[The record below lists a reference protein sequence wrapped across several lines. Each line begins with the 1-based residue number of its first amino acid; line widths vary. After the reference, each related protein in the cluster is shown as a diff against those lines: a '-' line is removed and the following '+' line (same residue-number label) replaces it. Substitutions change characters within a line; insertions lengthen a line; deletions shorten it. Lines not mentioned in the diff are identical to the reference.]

1 MGPPPRR
8 LRLSNSRCSRADAR
22 VTAYPL
28 HNASADEWS
37 DWRWQMRH
45 RVHDE
50 ATLARYV
57 RLTDGEREAIART
70 AGLFRWTITP
80 YYASLMDPVDP
91 ACPVRRHVVPQ
102 RAEVEPD
109 IVGVVDPL
117 DEVGHS
123 PVKNLVHNY
132 PDKVA
137 FCVTSECAVYCRYCL
152 RKRMV
157 GDADFMMRKDE
168 LREAIAYIAATPAIR
183 DVLLTGGDPLVF
195 SDDNLDWLL
204 GALRA
209 IPHVEVVRIGSRLP
223 VVCPMRITD
232 GLLAVLARH
241 KPVWLNTHFNH
252 PKELTRE
259 AASACERL
267 ADAGVPVGNQSV
279 LLAGINDDADTLKRL
294 NEGLVAARVR
304 PYYLY
309 HAQLIGGTPHFR
321 TPIEDG
327 LAIMRRLRGHTSGFA
342 VPAYVLD
349 TPDGKV
355 PLTRD
360 YVLGRAGDHVV
371 IQTTRG
377 TLWAEPNPLPP
388 GWTGEALPE
397 IAMPAGARTVPTGA
411 PTFVHGDAI
420 GASLIRAAVSGARRA

>member
-1 MGPPPRR
+1 M
-8 LRLSNSRCSRADAR
+8 
-22 VTAYPL
+22 TAFPQ
-28 HNASADEWS
+28 HNASAAEWD

-45 RVHDE
+45 RVSDE

-57 RLTDGEREAIART
+57 RLTEDERRGIAET
-70 AGLFRWTITP
+70 KGVFRWTITP
-80 YYASLMDPVDP
+80 YYASLMDATDP
-91 ACPVRRHVVPQ
+91 ACPVRRHVVPTA
-102 RAEVEPD
+102 AETAPD
-109 IVGVVDPL
+109 IVGVADPL
-117 DEVGHS
+117 DELGHS

-168 LREAIAYIAATPAIR
+168 LRQGLAYIAATPAIR

-195 SDDNLDWLL
+195 SDGQLDRLL

-223 VVCPMRITD
+223 VVCPMRVTD
-232 GLLAVLARH
+232 GLCDVLRQHA
-241 KPVWLNTHFNH
+241 PVWLNTHFNH

-259 AASACERL
+259 ARQACARL
-267 ADAGVPVGNQSV
+267 AEAGVPVGNQSV
-279 LLAGINDDADTLKRL
+279 LLAGINDDAETMRALC
-294 NEGLVAARVR
+294 EGLVASRVR

-309 HAQLIGGTPHFR
+309 HAQLIGGTAHLR
-321 TPIEDG
+321 TPIEAG
-327 LAIMRRLRGHTSGFA
+327 MALMRRLRGHTSGFA

-349 TPDGKV
+349 TPEGKV

-371 IQTTRG
+371 METTRG
-377 TLWAEPNPLPP
+377 TLWAEPNPLPE
-388 GWTGEALPE
+388 GFACDVVLPE
-397 IAMPAGARTVPTGA
+397 IGMPPEAKTVPTGA
-411 PTFVHGDAI
+411 PTFVY
-420 GASLIRAAVSGARRA
+420 GAPA

>member
-1 MGPPPRR
+1 M
-8 LRLSNSRCSRADAR
+8 
-22 VTAYPL
+22 TAHPQ
-28 HNASADEWS
+28 HNASEADWN

-45 RVHDE
+45 RVSDVE
-50 ATLARYV
+50 TLARYV
-57 RLTDGEREAIART
+57 RPTDDEREAIEAT
-70 AGLFRWTITP
+70 ADVFRWTITP

-91 ACPVRRHVVPQ
+91 ACPVRQHVVPQ

-168 LREAIAYIAATPAIR
+168 IREGLAYLRAHPEIR

-195 SDDNLDWLL
+195 SDQNIDWLL
-204 GALRA
+204 SELRS
-209 IPHVEVVRIGSRLP
+209 IPHVEVVRLGSRLP
-223 VVCPMRITD
+223 VVNPMRITPA
-232 GLLAVLARH
+232 LCEVLERH
-241 KPVWLNTHFNH
+241 HPVWLNTHFNH
-252 PKELTRE
+252 PKELTPE
-259 AASACERL
+259 AAVACARL
-267 ADAGVPVGNQSV
+267 ADAGVPVGNQTV
-279 LLAGINDDADTLKRL
+279 LLAGINDDAATMKALC
-294 NEGLVAARVR
+294 EGLVAMRVR
-304 PYYLY
+304 PYYVY
-309 HAQLIGGTPHFR
+309 QAQLIGGTAHLR
-321 TPIEDG
+321 TPIEAG
-327 LAIMRRLRGHTSGFA
+327 MALMRELRGHTSGFA
-342 VPAYVLD
+342 VPTYVLD

-371 IQTTRG
+371 METTRG
-377 TLWAEPNPLPP
+377 TLWAEPNPLPAGYEP
-388 GWTGEALPE
+388 PLRLPE
-397 IAMPAGARTVPTGA
+397 IEMPAAARTVPTGA
-411 PTFVHGDAI
+411 PRFVYAE
-420 GASLIRAAVSGARRA
+420 AV

>member
-1 MGPPPRR
+1 MT
-8 LRLSNSRCSRADAR
+8 AD
-22 VTAYPL
+22 PQ
-28 HNASADEWS
+28 HNASQAEWD
-37 DWRWQMRH
+37 DWRWQMRR
-45 RVHDE
+45 RVDTAE
-50 ATLARYV
+50 ALSRYV
-57 RLTDGEREAIART
+57 RLTDGEREAIDRT
-70 AGLFRWTITP
+70 AGVFRWTITP

-91 ACPVRRHVVPQ
+91 ACPVRQHVVPQ
-102 RAEVEPD
+102 PGEVAPD

-157 GDADFMMRKDE
+157 GDADWMMRKDE
-168 LREAIAYIAATPAIR
+168 LRDGLAYIAATPAVR

-195 SDDNLDWLL
+195 SDANLDWLL
-204 GALRA
+204 GELRR
-209 IPHVEVVRIGSRLP
+209 IPHVEVVRLGSRLP
-223 VVCPMRITD
+223 VVNPMRVTAD
-232 GLLAVLARH
+232 LCRVLQRH
-241 KPVWLNTHFNH
+241 HPVWLNTHFNH

-259 AASACERL
+259 ARAACERL
-267 ADAGVPVGNQSV
+267 ADAGVPVGNQTV
-279 LLAGINDDADTLKRL
+279 LLAGINDDAETMRQLC
-294 NEGLVAARVR
+294 EGLVSMRVR
-304 PYYLY
+304 PYYVY
-309 HAQLIGGTPHFR
+309 QAQLIGGTAHLR
-321 TPIEDG
+321 TPIERG
-327 LAIMRRLRGHTSGFA
+327 MEVLREIRGHTSGFA

-371 IQTTRG
+371 METTRG

-388 GWTGEALPE
+388 GFASSVRLPE
-397 IAMPAGARTVPTGA
+397 IEMPEGARTVPTGA
-411 PTFVHGDAI
+411 PQFVYG
-420 GASLIRAAVSGARRA
+420 GP